1 MRFRVRP
8 WTNDFLVLVE
18 ILDEKVYTQRDWDL
32 PARPTIVDVGAYIGD
47 FSVLAKEL
55 WPDSR
60 VYAFEPNPANFT
72 LLEENVILNGC
83 TDVRVFRS
91 AVAGQAGVRTLV
103 GGDSRDMSFL
113 KSGSSGLDVE
123 AVCLQDVI
131 PGNID
136 LLKMDC
142 EGAEYEILE
151 SMAATGHLSKVRAA
165 ALEWH
170 HYPGGEGLSDLL
182 ELLDGFSLQTLE
194 YHDTGDSGI
203 LYAWR

>member
-1 MRFRVRP
+1 
-8 WTNDFLVLVE
+8 
-18 ILDEKVYTQRDWDL
+18 
-32 PARPTIVDVGAYIGD
+32 VGVIGD
-47 FSVLAKEL
+47 
-55 WPDSR
+55 R
-60 VYAFEPNPANFT
+60 RRFEHHEPKVVAYG
-72 LLEENVILNGC
+72 EVVWV
-83 TDVRVFRS
+83 VR
-91 AVAGQAGVRTLV
+91 
-103 GGDSRDMSFL
+103 
-113 KSGSSGLDVE
+113 GLDVE